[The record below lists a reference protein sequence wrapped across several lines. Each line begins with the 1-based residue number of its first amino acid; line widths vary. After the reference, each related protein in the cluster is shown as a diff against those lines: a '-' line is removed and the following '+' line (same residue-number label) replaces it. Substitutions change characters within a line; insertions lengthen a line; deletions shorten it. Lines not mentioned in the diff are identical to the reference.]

1 MTTTQE
7 TPRTVS
13 AVDIAAGDINVR
25 TARQLARE
33 RSAARTA
40 NRKRERELATSRG
53 WLLLTADNVRDM
65 LTAGESI
72 GREYL
77 GSDAAEIATA
87 GLDRVAR
94 WLGGLDP
101 ITRDTGDILARLGTS
116 RGASGYAARLARL
129 AARQYAARHG
139 TGRGSMPRL
148 SLSDDELD
156 DRLTAVYG
164 ARSHSVATATA
175 ARVDSGETDHLE
187 LGERVASAYW
197 HAVLAE
203 TSTTYRQISDDEL
216 GEIRRVSRFE
226 RTAAAPMFSR
236 WLDAYGDSVPTASAG
251 HTLAHSAPGV
261 PERDTA
267 PLRRG
272 SLRERLS
279 AVGVDPITT
288 AAAVLAMD
296 RVSTRRV
303 SDDGSAVGRFPRR
316 VYWSSI
322 AADVG
327 AVVVP
332 ATLAR
337 RVTAALELLADAES
351 LGAEIFADD
360 GAASSATRVAAIGTG
375 RVIGRGS
382 DDGDAVTYSTTPR
395 ANVPTLDRDV
405 IRWSIAAGHSRTL
418 TVARI
423 LAISTAGTVGVN
435 HCADMSMEYDPD
447 RHPWRE
453 SYGVI
458 PR

>member
-1 MTTTQE
+1 MTTTQK
-7 TPRTVS
+7 T
-13 AVDIAAGDINVR
+13 AVTAVTIPATIPAGDINVR
-25 TARQLARE
+25 SARQVARD

-94 WLGGLDP
+94 WLGGLDESGAVLE
-101 ITRDTGDILARLGTS
+101 RLAS
-116 RGASGYAARLARL
+116 ARGASGYAARLARL
-129 AARQYAARHG
+129 SARQYAARHG

-148 SLSDDELD
+148 TLSDDELD
-156 DRLTAVYG
+156 ERLGDIYG
-164 ARSHSVATATA
+164 ARSHSVAVGAI
-175 ARVDSGETDHLE
+175 RNESRELDEIE
-187 LGERVASAYW
+187 LGPRVASALW
-197 HAVLAE
+197 HRELAMAP
-203 TSTTYRQISDDEL
+203 TAYRSITDTEL
-216 GEIRRVSRFE
+216 GEIRSVSRFE

-236 WLDAYGDSVPTASAG
+236 WLDAYGDTIATAAAG

-261 PERDTA
+261 PDRDSG

-272 SLRERLS
+272 SLRERLT
-279 AVGVDPITT
+279 AVGVDPTTT

-296 RVSTRRV
+296 RVNVRRV
-303 SDDGSAVGRFPRR
+303 SDDGTAVGRYPRR

-322 AADVG
+322 TADVG
-327 AVVVP
+327 ADVVP

-337 RVTAALELLADAES
+337 RVTAALELLAAAES
-351 LGAEIFADD
+351 NGAEIFADD
-360 GAASSATRVAAIGTG
+360 GAVSSATRVTAIGTG
-375 RVIGRGS
+375 RVIGRGIYDS
-382 DDGDAVTYSTTPR
+382 APVTYSTTPR
-395 ANVPTLDRDV
+395 ADVPTLDRDV
-405 IRWSIAAGHSRTL
+405 IRWSIAAGHMRTL

-435 HCADMSMEYDPD
+435 HCETISMAYDPR